1 MSLDFFQYL
10 NNLWLKPFEIHCSV
24 PFNWKSPYRY
34 IAVIPFQL
42 IGIISC
48 SEVCVIV
55 LCLYTGLCLVMT
67 TFVSDIEANLDI
79 MNEHLS
85 TTNELTLQQQ
95 IELRTC
101 LYEIIK
107 FHSDA
112 KE

>member
-1 MSLDFFQYL
+1 MSLDFSVFKFSIL
-10 NNLWLKPFEIHCSV
+10 LLKSSETHYSV
-24 PFNWKSPYRY
+24 PFNWRSAYGY

-67 TFVSDIEANLDI
+67 TFVSDIETNLNI
-79 MNEHLS
+79 MNKYLS
-85 TTNELTLQQQ
+85 TSELTLRQQ